1 MELKKWMAL
10 AVSSAAIVA
19 VAGCGGGNSAPAKS
33 GAASGAGTHF
43 CISRHSFGSRNNG
56 SARTRYAHR
65 GQYGFP
71 DFVYSSR
78 RATGFSR

>member
-33 GAASGAGTHF
+33 GAASGAKVTGSGHRFRFF
-43 CISRHSFGSRNNG
+43 CTS
-56 SARTRYAHR
+56 SARE
-65 GQYGFP
+65 GC
-71 DFVYSSR
+71 SSKVQDKEP
-78 RATGFSR
+78 